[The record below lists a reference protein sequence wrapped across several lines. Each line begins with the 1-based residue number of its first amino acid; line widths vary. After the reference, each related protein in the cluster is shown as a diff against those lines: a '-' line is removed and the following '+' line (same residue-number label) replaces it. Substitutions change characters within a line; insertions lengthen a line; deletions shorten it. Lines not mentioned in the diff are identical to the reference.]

1 MMIAVRLYRGTF
13 GGAGGK
19 EGDQEEDK
27 KVALQMVDL
36 HPHKKVKS
44 KLIKKGWNSI
54 EIVATI
60 STAQ

>member
-1 MMIAVRLYRGTF
+1 MMVVVRLHRGTF

-44 KLIKKGWNSI
+44 KLKKGWNSI

-60 STAQ
+60 SRAQ

>member
-1 MMIAVRLYRGTF
+1 MIAVRLYRGTF
-13 GGAGGK
+13 RVAGGK

-36 HPHKKVKS
+36 HSHKKVKS
-44 KLIKKGWNSI
+44 KLKKGWNSI
-54 EIVATI
+54 EIVTTI